1 MHSRRQ
7 PEGVD
12 MRHVGHDHA
21 QHHGVAVHHP
31 VAVGAEALAFML
43 DREIDVA
50 AGIDLVVSVVDGG
63 ANHEGGA
70 AVLAVEATDS
80 EPESA
85 GE

>member
-1 MHSRRQ
+1 MFESA
-7 PEGVD
+7 ED
-12 MRHVGHDHA
+12 MAADLLSV
-21 QHHGVAVHHP
+21 
-31 VAVGAEALAFML
+31 
-43 DREIDVA
+43 DVA